1 MAAIARISHLSKRF
15 DSLRAVDDL
24 SFTVEEG
31 DVYGFLG
38 QNGAGKS
45 TTLRMLLALI
55 RPSGGDIE
63 LFGLRLSTHRK
74 EILRQVGA
82 VIEQPELYPFF
93 TGLEN
98 LRVFA
103 RLSGK
108 PLRRPALLEQLELVG
123 LATRADDKTGT
134 YSMGMKQRLGLAVAL
149 VHDPA
154 LLILDEPTNGLDPQ
168 GIADMRNLI
177 LSLSR
182 DRKKTLI
189 VSSHLL
195 SEVQVL
201 ATRMLIIDKGRKVVE
216 GSSAELLNPTD
227 TLVFLEAEDPQGAL
241 ALLRRSPWAK
251 TLQTPVGAS
260 QTTGHPLVLRLD
272 RGRIPQLNADLV
284 AMGVRVTR
292 LEPRHSLED
301 YFLQL
306 TSSAQH
312 VAPFA
317 H

>member
-1 MAAIARISHLSKRF
+1 MAAIARIRHLTKRF
-15 DSLRAVDDL
+15 DALTAVDDL

-45 TTLRMLLALI
+45 TTLRMLLSLV
-55 RPSGGDIE
+55 RPSGGEIE
-63 LFGLRLSTHRK
+63 LFGQSLSTHRK
-74 EILRQVGA
+74 TILRQVGA
-82 VIEQPELYPFF
+82 VVEQPELYPFF

-108 PLRRPALLEQLELVG
+108 PLPRAALLEQLELVG
-123 LATRADDKTGT
+123 LASRADDKAGT

-182 DRKKTLI
+182 DRNKTLI

-216 GSSAELLNPTD
+216 GTSDELLNPVD
-227 TLVFLEAEDPQGAL
+227 TIIFLDTEDNADAL
-241 ALLRRSPWAK
+241 EKLRRSPWAAA
-251 TLQTPVGAS
+251 LQPGKPHGDAAFVF
-260 QTTGHPLVLRLD
+260 RLD
-272 RGRIPQLNADLV
+272 RAQIARLNADLV
-284 AMGVRVTR
+284 AMGIRVTR